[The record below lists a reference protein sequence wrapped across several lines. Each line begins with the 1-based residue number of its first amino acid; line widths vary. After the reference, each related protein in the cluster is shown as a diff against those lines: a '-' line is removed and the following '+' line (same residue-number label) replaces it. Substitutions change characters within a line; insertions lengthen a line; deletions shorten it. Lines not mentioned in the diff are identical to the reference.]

1 MSCPSNYLI
10 KFPNEIL
17 QIIFRHL
24 DARSLNMAGHVCKRW
39 SEIVQI
45 FHDKAWRSLT
55 KAVMLKAEIIR
66 PKYQSIGWV
75 EQEHM
80 WNTCNCID
88 IARELVPYEDNELL
102 VHDMEVGESIKYKTS
117 DGEDNMEIYRFEV
130 AEAVSRLAAASIIN
144 SIDGLEV
151 EFFLEDLSSVKNISH
166 LVRIVKDGIYLDQV
180 TIKDFSTFFSHI
192 CCKTLEF
199 FMHTNILTDKD
210 IDSLTEVL
218 NNGVEK
224 FQFMF
229 GHNLNFPYIKNYDGR
244 GKCHEINFEYRDD
257 DDEDDADHELFESDL
272 PKIQEWASSRGW
284 TVEVINDT
292 PHTDL
297 FESQIISL
305 RRN

>member
-1 MSCPSNYLI
+1 
-10 KFPNEIL
+10 
-17 QIIFRHL
+17 
-24 DARSLNMAGHVCKRW
+24 
-39 SEIVQI
+39 
-45 FHDKAWRSLT
+45 
-55 KAVMLKAEIIR
+55 MLKAEIIR

-80 WNTCNCID
+80 WNTCDCID

-102 VHDMEVGESIKYKTS
+102 VHDMAVGESIKYKTS

-130 AEAVSRLAAASIIN
+130 AEAVSRLAAASIIS

-166 LVRIVKDGIYLDQV
+166 LVKIVKDGIYLDQV
-180 TIKDFSTFFSHI
+180 TINDFSTFFSHI

-199 FMHTNILTDKD
+199 FMHSNILTDKD

-224 FQFMF
+224 FQFIF
-229 GHNLNFPYIKNYDGR
+229 GHYLNFPYIKNYDGR
-244 GKCHEINFEYRDD
+244 GKCYEINFEYRDD

-272 PKIQEWASSRGW
+272 PKIQEWANSRGW

>member
-1 MSCPSNYLI
+1 
-10 KFPNEIL
+10 
-17 QIIFRHL
+17 
-24 DARSLNMAGHVCKRW
+24 
-39 SEIVQI
+39 
-45 FHDKAWRSLT
+45 
-55 KAVMLKAEIIR
+55 MLKAEIIR

-130 AEAVSRLAAASIIN
+130 AEALSRLAAASIIS

-151 EFFLEDLSSVKNISH
+151 EFFFEDLSSVKNISH
-166 LVRIVKDGIYLDQV
+166 LVRIVKNMIYLTDV
-180 TIKDFSTFFSHI
+180 HCEDFSIISKNMF
-192 CCKTLEF
+192 CKKLKI
-199 FMHTNILTDKD
+199 FMDMETQMMLTDED
-210 IDSLTEVL
+210 INSLTEVL
-218 NNGVEK
+218 IDRVE
-224 FQFMF
+224 QFHF
-229 GHNLNFPYIKNYDGR
+229 GFISNIRFPYIENYDGR
-244 GKCHEINFEYRDD
+244 GKCYEINFEYRDD